1 MSRMRTI
8 RDNAPALLTA
18 TKEALKHLLRQEP
31 HDLDSDESCRQKV
44 MAHLREA
51 IETAEPSSFDES
63 SSSVRLTM
71 TTPTYKF
78 LHKILH
84 ARARSNQDDK
94 LVLEAVLEGM
104 RETKQ
109 RVYVTLGINP
119 RVLRRLAFVLKH
131 TASAKQDKPFKRMAK
146 QIEEDGLTK
155 NPMEILAQQSL

>member
-18 TKEALKHLLRQEP
+18 TKEALRHFLRQEP
-31 HDLDSDESCRQKV
+31 HELDSDESRRQEI

-51 IETAEPSSFDES
+51 IETAEPPSFDES

-78 LHKILH
+78 LHETLR
-84 ARARSNQDDK
+84 ARARSNRDDR
-94 LVLEAVLEGM
+94 LVLEAILEGV
-104 RETKQ
+104 RATKQ

-119 RVLRRLAFVLKH
+119 RVLRRLVFVLKH

-155 NPMEILAQQSL
+155 NPMEILARQGL